1 MNWNAKLK
9 GALLGETDG
18 ADVAARV
25 AGAYPLVEL
34 RRRLADQRLEAE
46 LAHPGEEWRL
56 TDDLATL
63 ESPLWQAESLLSL
76 VQSLIEAEQE
86 AHPDRPTMMSP
97 ASHDEALMLLDPLDT
112 ILAQVSTG
120 LADPARRPVLGGVNL
135 ITPTGL
141 GRYQNLP
148 PAYLK
153 GVQRGAERLEGTAQS
168 AISGLETL
176 VGRSGGP
183 DWITNGIRA
192 LRADLAGAQTTLQ
205 ALGLR
210 VAAPG
215 GTQGGEAATVQLARE
230 LWQVVNAYL
239 RAGQLAAAP
248 RLMPGAPPLPAPAPA
263 WSPPPPQPS
272 WSPPAQPEWNPPR
285 QNWNQPPQP
294 WNQPQQDWIAPPGQW
309 EPQPT
314 WTPPEQIWTP
324 PPEEPPRAMPE
335 IVPTWEPPAQE
346 WMPPPSP
353 IEEPARPLP
362 TIVVGRQSPDPVPTP
377 PSPAEEKPRPLPQIG
392 APAPGASEKARTSGS
407 PVTSGLPVPG
417 MVTRKSPDAPESQP
431 HPDEEPARSL
441 PQIGAGPRQGS
452 SLPAGPGMAARSAD
466 DAPRP
471 LPRIGAEAAPT
482 STVGSSPARPIPAAP
497 ATPTAEATTNPPA
510 AARAMREG
518 RKIARAERWL
528 LSSAVARR
536 AMRARGEEDRA
547 EHDLAAFWEARG
559 WILSPEDQAYL
570 DAVTTLTSAGS
581 LAPAGRSLAAVPFP
595 PIHAVLGRGAT
606 VLGQTL
612 PTGTLLTFDY
622 LRGRLLRLKPN
633 DGVPD

>member
-1 MNWNAKLK
+1 VNWNAKLK
-9 GALLGETDG
+9 GALLGEVDG

-46 LAHPGEEWRL
+46 LAHPGEEWRV

-86 AHPDRPTMMSP
+86 AHPDRPAMMSP
-97 ASHDEALMLLDPLDT
+97 ATHDEALMLLDPMDT

-153 GVQRGAERLEGTAQS
+153 GVQRGAERLEGTTQA
-168 AISGLETL
+168 AISDLEAL

-205 ALGLR
+205 ALGIR
-210 VAAPG
+210 VSAPG

-239 RAGQLAAAP
+239 RAGQLAVAP
-248 RLMPGAPPLPAPAPA
+248 RLMPGAPPLQAPAPA
-263 WSPPPPQPS
+263 WTPPPPQPS
-272 WSPPAQPEWNPPR
+272 WAPPAQPEWNPP
-285 QNWNQPPQP
+285 QPNWNQPAQPWNQPPQN
-294 WNQPQQDWIAPPGQW
+294 WAPPPPQW
-309 EPQPT
+309 EPPQQTWAPPEQT
-314 WTPPEQIWTP
+314 WTPPS
-324 PPEEPPRAMPE
+324 EEPPRAMPE
-335 IVPTWEPPAQE
+335 IVPTWEPPVQE
-346 WMPPPSP
+346 WTPPLSSV
-353 IEEPARPLP
+353 EEPARPLP
-362 TIVVGRQSPDPVPTP
+362 NIVVGRQAPEPVRTP
-377 PSPAEEKPRPLPQIG
+377 PSPIEEKPRPLPQIG
-392 APAPGASEKARTSGS
+392 APAPGPSEKSRTNMPPVRSG
-407 PVTSGLPVPG
+407 VPTTG
-417 MVTRKSPDAPESQP
+417 TAEPTAHVAEES
-431 HPDEEPARSL
+431 ARSL
-441 PQIGAGPRQGS
+441 PQIGATPRQGAPP
-452 SLPAGPGMAARSAD
+452 PAGAGPAAARIAE

-471 LPRIGAEAAPT
+471 LPRIGAEATPAS
-482 STVGSSPARPIPAAP
+482 STDSSPARPVPDAP
-497 ATPTAEATTNPPA
+497 ATPIAEATTSLPA
-510 AARAMREG
+510 TARTMGEG

-528 LSSAVARR
+528 LSSTAARR

-547 EHDLAAFWEARG
+547 EHDLAAFWDAKG
-559 WILSPEDQAYL
+559 WTLSPEDQAYL
-570 DAVTTLTSAGS
+570 DAVATLTATGS
-581 LAPAGRSLAAVPFP
+581 LAPAGRSLPAAPFA

-606 VLGQTL
+606 LLGQTF
-612 PTGTLLTFDY
+612 PTGALLAFDY
-622 LRGRLLRLKPN
+622 LRGRLLRVEST
-633 DGVPD
+633 DGIPD